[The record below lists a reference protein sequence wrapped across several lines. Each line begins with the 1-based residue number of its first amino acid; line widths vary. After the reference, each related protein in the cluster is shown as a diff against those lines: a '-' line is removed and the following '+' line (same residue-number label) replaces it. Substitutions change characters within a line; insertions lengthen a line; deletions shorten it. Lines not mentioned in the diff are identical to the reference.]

1 MADVFISYARPNA
14 ATAARIADELR
25 TLGYSV
31 WYDQHLPAHRSY
43 ADVIEEQLAAAA
55 AVIVL
60 WSADSA
66 ASQWVRSEA
75 NRARES
81 GRLVQARLDD
91 CALPMPFDQIQCAD
105 LRKWRGDRTAP
116 GWQTVEASV
125 ADLLGRASEVATP
138 ARRPVPVNRRM
149 LLAGGALIVAA
160 GTGWWWITREPP
172 LPEEARLLLQKGMD
186 ALQANDAL
194 DPEDEGTTAQA
205 IALLTEATRAAPQ
218 SAEAWGGLALAYA
231 ARRRAVAVDERAG
244 LKARGE
250 QAVAKALAIDQN
262 EPRALAA
269 QRLMAPLYRHW
280 AAAEQADRR
289 ALSHNPRFPILLF
302 VLSDQPGPLRPY
314 PEANHP
320 FHPASP

>member
-81 GRLVQARLDD
+81 GRLVQARLED

-116 GWQTVEASV
+116 GLLSFARPGTTLALDFPRRGPDVF
-125 ADLLGRASEVATP
+125 DLLDRLDAIVAE
-138 ARRPVPVNRRM
+138 
-149 LLAGGALIVAA
+149 AGGAIYPAKDARMSPAMFRRGQPRLD
-160 GTGWWWITREPP
+160 EF
-172 LPEEARLLLQKGMD
+172 LPHI
-186 ALQANDAL
+186 
-194 DPEDEGTTAQA
+194 DPAF
-205 IALLTEATRAAPQ
+205 
-218 SAEAWGGLALAYA
+218 SSSFW
-231 ARRRAVAVDERAG
+231 RRVME
-244 LKARGE
+244 
-250 QAVAKALAIDQN
+250 
-262 EPRALAA
+262 
-269 QRLMAPLYRHW
+269 
-280 AAAEQADRR
+280 
-289 ALSHNPRFPILLF
+289 
-302 VLSDQPGPLRPY
+302 
-314 PEANHP
+314 
-320 FHPASP
+320 